1 VSNGKPL
8 TFKTATAVDVC
19 AHFNLEKSARRLL
32 EDGMEPRE
40 FVETLVANSQHLAA
54 IEFVAHALPAREA
67 VWWGCLCLQHACGN
81 DLSASDKAAC
91 KAAVRWVLEPT
102 EENRAAAKA
111 PAEAAGAGSP
121 AGALATA
128 AHQTG
133 GSIAPPNF
141 PPLPPEP
148 FAPAKA
154 VANAVKFASCKG
166 DPFRTKDRQ
175 RLFVE
180 LGIGG
185 LRSAFCEVV
194 RNYRGLN

>member
-1 VSNGKPL
+1 MSDGKPI
-8 TFKTATAVDVC
+8 KISAVTASEVC
-19 AHFNLEKSARRLL
+19 AHFNLEQSARRLL
-32 EDGMEPRE
+32 DDRMGPGE
-40 FVETLVANSQHLAA
+40 FVEALVVSKQYLAG

-67 VWWGCLCLQHACGN
+67 IWWGCLCLQHACGN
-81 DLSASDKAAC
+81 DLPASDRTAC

-102 EENRAAAKA
+102 EKNRAAAKA
-111 PAEAAGAGSP
+111 PAEAAGPGSP

-133 GSIAPPNF
+133 GSLAPPNL

-154 VANAVKFASCKG
+154 VANAVKFASLKG
-166 DPFRTKDRQ
+166 DPLRTTDRQ

-180 LGIGG
+180 LG
-185 LRSAFCEVV
+185 
-194 RNYRGLN
+194 

>member
-1 VSNGKPL
+1 VSNGEPFTIKR
-8 TFKTATAVDVC
+8 ATAVEIC

-32 EDGMEPRE
+32 EDRMEPRG
-40 FVETLVANSQHLAA
+40 FVETLAANKQYLAA

-67 VWWGCLCLQHACGN
+67 IWWGCLCLQHACGN
-81 DLSASDKAAC
+81 DLPASDRTAC

-102 EENRAAAKA
+102 EKNRAAAKA
-111 PAEAAGAGSP
+111 PAEAAGPGSP

-133 GSIAPPNF
+133 GSLAPPNL

-154 VANAVKFASCKG
+154 VANAVKFASLKG
-166 DPFRTKDRQ
+166 DPLRTTDRQ

-180 LGIGG
+180 LGIGVSENRFSV
-185 LRSAFCEVV
+185 RSFK
-194 RNYRGLN
+194 L